1 MLFNYIIYNKPYF
14 ENFAETDHQAIINI
28 LKKLEIFIDNPG
40 ILKYFSE
47 SQMLEYKLQY
57 WAIKEIYFSPHRVFL
72 NELTEKQFIYR
83 FHKAKKYMDYT
94 QCSIYEF
101 IAYFIHC
108 VQEEMEIGGK
118 VNDRKE

>member
-1 MLFNYIIYNKPYF
+1 MG
-14 ENFAETDHQAIINI
+14 NFAEKDRKSIINI
-28 LKKLEIFIDNPG
+28 LQKLGVFIDNPD

-47 SQMLEYKLQY
+47 NQILEYKLQY
-57 WAIKEIYFSPHRVFL
+57 WTIKELYFSPHRVFL

-94 QCSIYEF
+94 QGSIYEF

-108 VQEEMEIGGK
+108 IQEELEIGGNI
-118 VNDRKE
+118 NDRKD